1 MCNQCQ
7 CNQTTSATQV
17 SARADLVN
25 NHIPTVPAIVGHRY
39 ETRDGQSVTIV
50 RCNSHNSTYPMT
62 SSIGISYRESGHCYL
77 GEIHGNDLVRD
88 LTIEEPRTGDTV
100 PAIVGHRYR
109 TRSQGV
115 VTVEAYVAGDHFP
128 YKTDKVYGYLESG
141 KFYSDPEPHRCDLVK
156 DLTLEA
162 VIAESKGPITG
173 TLQGK
178 SLANTSSLLKINYRK
193 PAVSPIESIEVLRKS
208 SSSITVSADGP
219 AMVSFRA
226 RGAQNEISYSL
237 KLTEVDALV
246 KALQLMKNQQLAANG
261 AGQGVWGGSY

>member
-7 CNQTTSATQV
+7 CNQTTSATPV
-17 SARADLVN
+17 SARAN
-25 NHIPTVPAIVGHRY
+25 IANSHMPTVPAIVGHRY
-39 ETRDGQSVTIV
+39 Q
-50 RCNSHNSTYPMT
+50 
-62 SSIGISYRESGHCYL
+62 
-77 GEIHGNDLVRD
+77 
-88 LTIEEPRTGDTV
+88 
-100 PAIVGHRYR
+100 

-115 VTVEAYVAGDHFP
+115 VTVEAYVAGDNFP
-128 YKTDKVYGYLESG
+128 YKTDKGYSYLESG
-141 KFYSDPEPHRCDLVK
+141 EFFNHSIKPHSADLVK

-237 KLTEVDALV
+237 KLAEVDALV
-246 KALQLMKNQQLAANG
+246 EALQLMKNQQLAANVL